1 MSVLPVPVSPMS
13 HVPVSPMCLPAAI
26 NRADLQDTD
35 MEAIMDTIVDSL
47 FCFFVT
53 LGESELMVCG
63 AFRNTPEC
71 FHQSQKP
78 RPVSS
83 L

>member
-1 MSVLPVPVSPMS
+1 
-13 HVPVSPMCLPAAI
+13 
-26 NRADLQDTD
+26 
-35 MEAIMDTIVDSL
+35 MDTIVDSL

-78 RPVSS
+78 RPISS